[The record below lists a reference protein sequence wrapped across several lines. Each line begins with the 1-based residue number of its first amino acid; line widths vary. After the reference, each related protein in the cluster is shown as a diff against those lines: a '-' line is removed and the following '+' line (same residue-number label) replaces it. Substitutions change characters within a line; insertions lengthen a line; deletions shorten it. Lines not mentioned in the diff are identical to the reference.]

1 MALTIKQ
8 RTVSDVAVLDLT
20 GRLWILDLPLRD
32 LMNRLLGDGQQRFV
46 LNLAGVDYI
55 DSSGL
60 GQLVPIW
67 TSIRNKNGHLT
78 LLNPS
83 KRVERLFGISRLH
96 TVFAI
101 FAEQPAA
108 VEKASKLTRY
118 SCFRAQVDYCSI
130 GGTERARIMSATYR
144 AF

>member
-8 RTVSDVAVLDLT
+8 RNVSDVAVLDLT

-32 LMNRLLGDGQQRFV
+32 LMNDLLGDGQQHFV

-60 GQLVPIW
+60 GQLVSIW

-83 KRVERLFGISRLH
+83 KRVERLFEITRLY
-96 TVFAI
+96 TVFEI
-101 FAEQPAA
+101 FAEEPAA
-108 VEKASKLTRY
+108 VEKARKLT
-118 SCFRAQVDYCSI
+118 V
-130 GGTERARIMSATYR
+130 
-144 AF
+144 